1 MEKMSLFGGGTKDK
15 DNLFK
20 QTGRGIVTVGT
31 VVGAG
36 LLFGMGLGAFNDATG
51 NI

>member
-1 MEKMSLFGGGTKDK
+1 MSLFGGSKNSDKD

-31 VVGAG
+31 LIGAG
-36 LLFGMGLGAFNDATG
+36 ILLGVGIGAVTG
-51 NI
+51 D